1 MRERP
6 ITRSGCKAA
15 FRIRFERKLGEWV
28 VGEFKREHNHD
39 LVPQLETQ
47 FLRSHR
53 TIKDSDK
60 AQIIALHNVGV
71 KSNQIMDH
79 MIQQAGGY
87 ENIGFTSKD
96 LYNYLATIRNNS
108 MRDGDAECALAYLQ
122 AKADMDSSFFFQYT
136 VDEESRL
143 VNLFWTDSQS
153 RLDYACFGDVVA
165 FDTTYKK
172 NIYKKPLVILVGVNH
187 HRQTIVFGFGLL
199 VDETVE
205 TYTWVLQNMPVA
217 MNNKTPISVMTDG
230 DKAMSKAIKTVFP
243 KSRHRLCVWHLERN
257 AFANLHDKVYESFI
271 RCMVR
276 YVTPDEFEDMWKK
289 MVDNHNLHNHEWLH
303 EMYAKKM
310 KWAEAYMRGHFFSGC
325 RSTQR
330 CEAMNA
336 FLNRFLDRKTRLYEL
351 FQQVDRALSRIRHNE
366 MGADFSS
373 NYTDPI
379 LITGL
384 AEIEKHA
391 ATIFTREIFS
401 MVQEELLNEQKFIVL
416 YYIDKEGYRT
426 YTLSQYASPDSRW
439 EVVYCQADQSM
450 KCSCLLF
457 ESYGYPC
464 GHLFAIMKVEHLKQ
478 IPPTCIMNRW
488 LKTAK
493 SDLPCKL
500 ESQMSPDII
509 RMARFSALSAS
520 CSQMCYFDSRTT
532 QGFEELK
539 VEIARLT
546 RRMEELYNSSKE
558 AVEDGIRTTSNK
570 ANLNV
575 RDPVIVKTKGDH
587 GSTSNSHSH
596 AKVRRCSNCK
606 DVGHTRRT
614 CPSTHIQQGER
625 VDGDNVPESMEDPA
639 VGSPDLETNYYNFL

>member
-1 MRERP
+1 MH
-6 ITRSGCKAA
+6 G
-15 FRIRFERKLGEWV
+15 
-28 VGEFKREHNHD
+28 
-39 LVPQLETQ
+39 
-47 FLRSHR
+47 
-53 TIKDSDK
+53 
-60 AQIIALHNVGV
+60 VGV
-71 KSNQIMDH
+71 KANQIMDH

-96 LYNYLATIRNNS
+96 FYNYLAEIRNNS
-108 MRDGDAECALAYLQ
+108 TQDGDAECALAYLQ
-122 AKADMDSSFFFQYT
+122 AKADMDSSFFFKYT

-143 VNLFWTDSQS
+143 ANLFWTDSQS
-153 RLDYACFGDVVA
+153 RLDYECFGDVVA
-165 FDTTYKK
+165 FDTTYKT
-172 NIYKKPLVILVGVNH
+172 NVYKKPLVILVGVNH

-199 VDETVE
+199 VDETVD
-205 TYTWVLQNMPVA
+205 TYTWVLQNMLVA
-217 MNNKTPISVMTDG
+217 MNNKTPISVVTDG

-257 AFANLHDKVYESFI
+257 AFANLHDKEVYESFI

-276 YVTPDEFEDMWKK
+276 YVTPDGFEDMWKK
-289 MVDNHNLHNHEWLH
+289 MVDNHNLHNHEWLL

-373 NYTDPI
+373 NYTEPI

-401 MVQEELLNEQKFIVL
+401 MVQEELLNEQKYIVL

-426 YTLSQYASPDSRW
+426 YTLSQYASSDSRW
-439 EVVYCQADQSM
+439 EVVYCQVDQSM

-478 IPPTCIMNRW
+478 IPPTCIMTRW

-520 CSQMCYFDSRTT
+520 CSKMCYFGSRTT

-539 VEIARLT
+539 VEVARLT

-558 AVEDGIRTTSNK
+558 AIEDGICTASNK

-575 RDPVIVKTKGDH
+575 RDPAIVKTKGDH

-596 AKVRRCSNCK
+596 VKVRRCSSCK

-614 CPSTHIQQGER
+614 CPSTHIQQGEH
-625 VDGDNVPESMEDPA
+625 VDGDNVPESMEHLA